1 MNLIK
6 LFDKPGIIAVVGNV
20 NEAKS
25 NLLYHLITEL
35 NKIGEYTLYTY
46 GLRNDLKNSI
56 KIYSVEE
63 LEEIKNSIIIL
74 DEVIN
79 LWDLENRKAKR
90 GIEKT
95 IRLIFHNNNILI
107 LCGVPENFKKFISG
121 KINIFFFK
129 KVTLADLING
139 CKVKNI
145 VMNYRGNE
153 LGSGVLN
160 LDKDETLLFD
170 GKHYYKLKVPY
181 YKEYDTKLNNKQIIK
196 NVPNNVPEKV

>member
-56 KIYSVEE
+56 
-63 LEEIKNSIIIL
+63 IIL

-90 GIEKT
+90 EIEKT

>member
-90 GIEKT
+90 EIEKT